1 MPNRQDKIYSFYYYI
16 INQSARKGISIKLAY
31 LIHIA
36 CNLPNMILKN
46 FKIMLFMMK
55 ILRYFNLSHTLQAG
69 FIDDIS
75 GRARETLFDDV
86 KY

>member
-1 MPNRQDKIYSFYYYI
+1 
-16 INQSARKGISIKLAY
+16 
-31 LIHIA
+31 
-36 CNLPNMILKN
+36 MILKN

-69 FIDDIS
+69 FIDDIIYNS
-75 GRARETLFDDV
+75 GSARETLFDDV